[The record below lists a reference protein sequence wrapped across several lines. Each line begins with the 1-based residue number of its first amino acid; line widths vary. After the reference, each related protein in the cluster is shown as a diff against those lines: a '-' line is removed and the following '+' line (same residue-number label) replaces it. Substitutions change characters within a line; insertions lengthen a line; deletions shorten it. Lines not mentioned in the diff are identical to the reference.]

1 MSMKTNDYVKYL
13 TQTVVKYIDQPK
25 EDRIKYKLTKK
36 EEKEPFLFKWFGI
49 LPYIFYYNMRK
60 KKR

>member
-1 MSMKTNDYVKYL
+1 MKTNDYVKYL

-25 EDRIKYKLTKK
+25 EDRKKVKLARK
-36 EEKEPFLFKWFGI
+36 EAKEPFLFKWFGI